1 MVTDI
6 CITFALVIKKEMTMT
21 YTLTNNRCYEFMQ
34 KENILLNCVVN
45 AFNITYNA
53 DDNSFFDNESGNILG
68 WDEYKFIQLKSPIT
82 IRFEGEKD
90 RVDGV
95 LFFGDGTVEFRLE
108 SNMDAL
114 CWILFNNN
122 EIDEVIKELENL
134 F

>member
-1 MVTDI
+1 
-6 CITFALVIKKEMTMT
+6 MT

-114 CWILFNNN
+114 CWILFNND